1 MQRIVA
7 LLTTGVAL
15 ALVVSTT
22 GGGVVPGSLV
32 SPHDGG
38 ESDDALPTTG
48 NYDDP
53 VVDYDSIAYALTLN
67 STAEDDLNYSLLV
80 LGAIEPVDDGA
91 EGTVE
96 CDDQVCRVD
105 GTLETDEAA
114 TYHVSGAVVGV
125 QPNEGLVAHVEGTL
139 EGDALT
145 GLGSGALSPAVESA
159 DDSPDGGADEADNGE
174 ETDSTDTDDEDST
187 DTDDGETD
195 STDTDDEDSSESDDD
210 EDAPSESYLVAF
222 VTTDDAERSNYE
234 FSADGSVEAV
244 TKSPYASPSGN
255 EIRATSNFDID
266 ERDGEWTAEG
276 HTANGYG
283 DAYRVS
289 GAVTDVSLANPDEMW
304 IEVDGTPVT
313 PAELQAVTA
322 GELDLEDA
330 EGPDGLPPDEQ
341 PAEDEQSDGDEQ
353 SDDDTDGDTGVDD
366 GDDSDGDV
374 ATADDI
380 SITYENCHTVSID
393 VEGDRDASDWQ
404 IWEISTRFFAE
415 DGVDTM
421 ILEPDEDLPTTIDAN
436 ERVDGAVTD
445 VEIEHV
451 MLTDDGGST
460 FVEASQPDESC
471 GKQINQQWE
480 EYRNENDG
488 DSEGDDVEAAEDG
501 SADDG
506 NQSSKEDLTMP
517 ASST

>member
-1 MQRIVA
+1 MTSDGRRMQRIVA
-7 LLTTGVAL
+7 LLTIGVAL

-125 QPNEGLVAHVEGTL
+125 QPNEGLVAHVKGTL

-145 GLGSGALSPAVESA
+145 GLGSGALSPAVESV

-174 ETDSTDTDDEDST
+174 ES
-187 DTDDGETD
+187 D

-244 TKSPYASPSGN
+244 TESPYASPSGN

-393 VEGDRDASDWQ
+393 IEGDRDASDWQ

-506 NQSSKEDLTMP
+506 NQSSKEDLMMP

>member
-7 LLTTGVAL
+7 LLTIGVAL

-105 GTLETDEAA
+105 GTLEIDEAA

-244 TKSPYASPSGN
+244 TESPYASPSGN

-266 ERDGEWTAEG
+266 ERDGEWTVEG